1 MGILGIFS
9 KNEGPTKLPRLPSG
23 SFTMDRSGKVLAST
37 LPQTF
42 PDEHIQEIG
51 KLALDTFQSAKD
63 ANLPLGEIIIHFGG
77 LKITAR
83 EQRGGA
89 MIFLAPRSIN

>member
-1 MGILGIFS
+1 MGILDMFS
-9 KNEGPTKLPRLPSG
+9 KSTPTKMARLPSG
-23 SFTMDRSGKVLAST
+23 SFTMDRGGKVLAST
-37 LPQTF
+37 LPQSF
-42 PDEHIQEIG
+42 PEETIQEIG
-51 KLALDTFQSAKD
+51 KTVLAAFQSAKD
-63 ANLPLGEIIIHFGG
+63 ANLPLSEIVLHYGG